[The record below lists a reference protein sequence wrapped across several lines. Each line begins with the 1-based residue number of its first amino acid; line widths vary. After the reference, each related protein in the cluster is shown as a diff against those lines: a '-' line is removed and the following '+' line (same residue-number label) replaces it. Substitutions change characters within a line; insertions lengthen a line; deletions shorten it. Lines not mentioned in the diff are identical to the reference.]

1 MVKELKK
8 KSADTNVLP
17 LLYAYQLQAQVL
29 VKHHTYINFHFIAI
43 IVDDDD
49 VVDVYAQCKY
59 DDSLR
64 ELCYVSENYLHK
76 NVEEKKVNEHIPKKK
91 TKTVLN
97 CWKFHLIHNLM
108 HKYVSLL

>member
-1 MVKELKK
+1 M
-8 KSADTNVLP
+8 LP
-17 LLYAYQLQAQVL
+17 FLCAYQLQAQVL

-49 VVDVYAQCKY
+49 DDVVVKVYVQCKY

-76 NVEEKKVNEHIPKKK
+76 CGKEKKSEWKYSQGKKIELHK
-91 TKTVLN
+91 ETVLN
-97 CWKFHLIHNLM
+97 C
-108 HKYVSLL
+108 

>member
-1 MVKELKK
+1 M
-8 KSADTNVLP
+8 LP

-76 NVEEKKVNEHIPKKK
+76 NVEEKWKYSQGKNEV
-91 TKTVLN
+91 TQRDCLELV
-97 CWKFHLIHNLM
+97 
-108 HKYVSLL
+108 